1 MVLHS
6 FDEFCD
12 IKSKSAQIEPDFL
25 LISDEEFKIETKRI
39 KAYFPN
45 LICKKIQLLCG
56 LQQDA
61 I

>member
-1 MVLHS
+1 MNLHS

-25 LISDEEFKIETKRI
+25 FISDEEFNTETKRI

-45 LICKKIQLLCG
+45 LIFKKFQL
-56 LQQDA
+56 
-61 I
+61 